1 MKRALFLCLGLLAP
15 AFPAH
20 AQTVV
25 DGTDKAA
32 TPFVKATLKALSH
45 RYMGTPVHIR
55 QISTHKTDDKQI
67 VCGELSLENSKTPDS
82 GSYIPFGAT
91 EGQDAPLVFEPRTIP
106 SALDFREVNGWI
118 NRGADLE
125 DLEEMGCVP
134 EGSYRAY
141 SDTLNKVLQQ
151 RKNSS

>member
-15 AFPAH
+15 ALPAC

-25 DGTDKAA
+25 DGSDKAA
-32 TPFVKATLKALSH
+32 TPFVKTTLKALSH
-45 RYMGTPVHIR
+45 KYAGTSTHFR
-55 QISTHKTDDKQI
+55 QIATHKVDDKQS
-67 VCGELSLENSKTPDS
+67 VCGQISLENSKSPDAS
-82 GSYIPFGAT
+82 SYIPFGAT
-91 EGQDAPLVFEPRTIP
+91 EGQDNIIVFEPRTIP
-106 SALDFREVNGWI
+106 AALDFREVNSWI

-134 EGSYRAY
+134 EGSYRTY
-141 SDTLNKVLQQ
+141 SDTLNKVLQK